1 MAKERKA
8 VNEAEAN
15 GVAADAG
22 AVLASSRSG
31 GEEMIDPAD
40 AAAAQH
46 KDDGAARLSSSVGD
60 YLKAIWLLAG
70 DGVAG
75 TGEIARELGVTA
87 PSVTAML
94 SKMSGAELVAYEPYR
109 GASLTPA
116 GRREALRLV
125 RRHLLLEMFMV
136 TQLGFGWDE
145 VHQEAE
151 LMEHVVSDVFA
162 ERLAKHLDDPEFD
175 PHGYPIP
182 RVDGSV
188 PVAPTTPLA
197 DLALGGRFRVHRL
210 LTRDRAVLAYLE
222 SRSVEPG
229 AELVLRS
236 LEPGGN
242 LLHLEFVG
250 IGDGARGRKVALS
263 RELASLVLG
272 ENLVI

>member
-1 MAKERKA
+1 MAS
-8 VNEAEAN
+8 EAEAN
-15 GVAADAG
+15 AEAPVPSDA
-22 AVLASSRSG
+22 R
-31 GEEMIDPAD
+31 DD
-40 AAAAQH
+40 AATVDAE
-46 KDDGAARLSSSVGD
+46 DGAAAPHKKDDANRLSSSVGD

-94 SKMSGAELVAYEPYR
+94 SKMSGAELVSYSPYR

-125 RRHLLLEMFMV
+125 RRHLLLELFIV
-136 TQLGFGWDE
+136 TQLGFGWAE

-151 LMEHVVSDVFA
+151 LMEPVVSDVFA

-182 RVDGSV
+182 RIDGSV
-188 PVAPTTPLA
+188 PVAPTTPLT
-197 DLALGGRFRVHRL
+197 DLAVGGRFRVHRL
-210 LTRDRAVLAYLE
+210 MTRDRAVLSYLE
-222 SRSVEPG
+222 SRAVEPG

-242 LLHLEFVG
+242 LLHLEFVS
-250 IGDGARGRKVALS
+250 IGNGARGRKVALS

-272 ENLVI
+272 ENLTN